1 MTPARMAKADFVTAV
16 ILIAVSVGA
25 LVESWRMPRLEHLA
39 VNPYTV
45 PGIVP
50 GLLSGVLILLGIVL
64 LVRSVRQGGWR
75 LDAASLSSAVGARLV
90 LMLLLTLGYA
100 AGLVGR
106 LPFWA
111 ATFLFVFLF
120 VLLFEWRAGRPPA
133 GHLKSGAFALVL
145 AVAVAAGVGALFQ
158 YVFLVRLP

>member
-16 ILIAVSVGA
+16 ILIAVGAGA
-25 LVESWRMPRLEHLA
+25 LVESWRMPRLEHLS

-50 GLLSGVLILLGIVL
+50 GLLSGVLILLGAVL
-64 LVRSVRQGGWR
+64 LARAVRQGGWR
-75 LDAASLSSAVGARLV
+75 LDAASLSSAVGGRLV

-133 GHLKSGAFALVL
+133 GHLKSAAIALVL
-145 AVAVAAGVGALFQ
+145 AVAVAAGVSALFQ
-158 YVFLVRLP
+158 HVFLVRLP

>member
-25 LVESWRMPRLEHLA
+25 LVESWRMPRLEHLS

-75 LDAASLSSAVGARLV
+75 LDTVSLSSAVGARLV

-106 LPFWA
+106 LPFWL

-133 GHLKSGAFALVL
+133 GHLKSGAIALVL
-145 AVAVAAGVGALFQ
+145 AVAVAAGVSALFQ

>member
-25 LVESWRMPRLEHLA
+25 LVESWRMPRLEHLS

-50 GLLSGVLILLGIVL
+50 GLLSGVLILLGMVL
-64 LVRSVRQGGWR
+64 LTRAIRQGGWR
-75 LDAASLSSAVGARLV
+75 LDVASLSSAVGARLV

-120 VLLFEWRAGRPPA
+120 VLLFEWRADRPPA
-133 GHLKSGAFALVL
+133 GHLKSGAVALLL
-145 AVAVAAGVGALFQ
+145 AVAVAVGVSALFQ

>member
-25 LVESWRMPRLEHLA
+25 LVESWRMPRLEHLS

-64 LVRSVRQGGWR
+64 LVRAIRQGGWR
-75 LDAASLSSAVGARLV
+75 LDAASLSSAVGGRLV

-120 VLLFEWRAGRPPA
+120 VLLFEWRADRPPA
-133 GHLKSGAFALVL
+133 GHLKSGGFALVL
-145 AVAVAAGVGALFQ
+145 AVAVAAGVSALFQ